1 MSNTHK
7 HKNRAKYIKY
17 LLDKTPQKLQN
28 YFDRSNNDWGEFRK
42 AKKDLVDK
50 IAEKELKQQIK
61 TDEYNFK
68 QNGEFIEDIDDPY
81 FSAKETKT
89 EKCTLYTPTTDTSYR
104 CLICGELKWEHSE
117 RV

>member
-1 MSNTHK
+1 MSNFIDSYLK
-7 HKNRAKYIKY
+7 SNKIKY

-28 YFDRSNNDWGEFRK
+28 YFDRRNNDWGEFRK

-89 EKCTLYTPTTDTSYR
+89 EKCTTYTPTTDTSYR